1 MARVTRCRSCGS
13 SELVP
18 FLNLGR
24 MPIIN
29 NLITDLDA
37 DEPRYPLEVAFCR
50 RCTLVQLTEELPAEV
65 IFNADYPYYSSY
77 ADALLEH
84 SRRHVEKLT
93 SERNLGPASQV
104 VELASN
110 DGYLLQYFK
119 AAGVPVLGVDPAP
132 GPAKVAQERGIPT
145 LVEFFDPRLANRLV
159 AQGVRADVILANNV
173 LAHIPDLN
181 GFVEGIAIL
190 LKENGVATIENPYVR
205 DLVEQRQ
212 FDTIYHEHY
221 CYHSV
226 TGINNLMKRH
236 GLTLFRVEH
245 HPIHGGSLRYH
256 VGKNVMVEP
265 SVYTYLEEERRIG
278 MDQPE
283 YYLEFGSRAAA
294 VREALLALLMELRAQ
309 GKRIAAYGA
318 AAKGA
323 IMLNYAGIGPELIQF
338 VADKNP
344 HKQGKYLPGVHIPI
358 SPPERILEE
367 QPDYLLIL
375 IWNFKDEVMH
385 QQAEFARRGGKF
397 IVAIPYPEILQ
408 GESTLVSGRFA

>member
-1 MARVTRCRSCGS
+1 MAKVTHCRSCGS

-29 NLITDLDA
+29 NLITDLEA
-37 DEPRYPLEVAFCR
+37 EEPRYPLEVGFCK
-50 RCTLVQLTEELPAEV
+50 RCALVQLTEELPAEA

-84 SRRHVEKLT
+84 SRRHVEKLIT
-93 SERNLGPASQV
+93 ERNLGPHSQV

-132 GPAKVAQERGIPT
+132 GPAKVAQEKGVPT
-145 LVEFFDPRLANRLV
+145 LVEFFDPKLANRLV
-159 AQGVRADVILANNV
+159 AKGVQADVILANNV

-190 LKENGVATIENPYVR
+190 LKENGIATIENPYVR

-226 TGINNLMKRH
+226 TGINNLMRRH

-256 VGKNVMVEP
+256 VGKNVTVEP
-265 SVYTYLEEERRIG
+265 SVRAYLEEERRIG
-278 MDQPE
+278 MDRPE

-338 VADKNP
+338 IADKNP
-344 HKQGKYLPGVHIPI
+344 HKQGKYLPGVRIPI
-358 SPPERILEE
+358 SSPERILEE

-375 IWNFKDEVMH
+375 IWNFKEEVMR
-385 QQAEFARRGGKF
+385 QQTEFARRGGKF
-397 IVAIPYPEILQ
+397 IVGIPYPEILHAQAVQEVLQ
-408 GESTLVSGRFA
+408 G

>member
-1 MARVTRCRSCGS
+1 MAKVTHCRSCGS
-13 SELVP
+13 SELVS
-18 FLNLGR
+18 FLSLGR

-29 NLITDLDA
+29 NLITDLDV
-37 DEPRYPLEVAFCR
+37 DEPRYPLEVAFCK

-84 SRRHVEKLT
+84 SRRHVEKLIA
-93 SERNLGPASQV
+93 ERNLGPTSQV

-132 GPAKVAQERGIPT
+132 GPARVAQEKGIPT
-145 LVEFFDPRLANRLV
+145 LVEFFNPKLANRLV
-159 AQGVRADVILANNV
+159 AKGIQADVILANNV

-190 LKENGVATIENPYVR
+190 LKETGIATIENPYVR

-245 HPIHGGSLRYH
+245 YPIHGGSLRYH
-256 VGKNVMVEP
+256 VGKNVTVEP
-265 SVYTYLEEERRIG
+265 SVHAYLEEEHRIG
-278 MDQPE
+278 MDRPE

-294 VREALLALLMELRAQ
+294 VREALLALLAELRAQ

-323 IMLNYAGIGPELIQF
+323 IMLNYAGIGPEIIQF
-338 VADKNP
+338 VADRNP
-344 HKQGKYLPGVHIPI
+344 HKQGKYLPGVRIPI

-367 QPDYLLIL
+367 QPDYLLVL
-375 IWNFKDEVMH
+375 IWNLKDEVMR

-408 GESTLVSGRFA
+408 GESEFVSR

>member
-1 MARVTRCRSCGS
+1 
-13 SELVP
+13 
-18 FLNLGR
+18 
-24 MPIIN
+24 
-29 NLITDLDA
+29 
-37 DEPRYPLEVAFCR
+37 
-50 RCTLVQLTEELPAEV
+50 
-65 IFNADYPYYSSY
+65 
-77 ADALLEH
+77 
-84 SRRHVEKLT
+84 
-93 SERNLGPASQV
+93 
-104 VELASN
+104 
-110 DGYLLQYFK
+110 
-119 AAGVPVLGVDPAP
+119 
-132 GPAKVAQERGIPT
+132 
-145 LVEFFDPRLANRLV
+145 VEFFNPKLANRLV
-159 AQGVRADVILANNV
+159 AKGIQADVILANNV

-190 LKENGVATIENPYVR
+190 LKETGIATIENPYVR

-212 FDTIYHEHY
+212 FDTVYHEHY

-245 HPIHGGSLRYH
+245 YPIHGGSLRYH
-256 VGKNVMVEP
+256 VGKNVTVEP
-265 SVYTYLEEERRIG
+265 SVHAYLEEEHRIG
-278 MDQPE
+278 MDRPE

-323 IMLNYAGIGPELIQF
+323 IMLNYAGIGPEIIQF
-338 VADKNP
+338 VADRNP
-344 HKQGKYLPGVHIPI
+344 HKQGKYLPGVRIPI

-367 QPDYLLIL
+367 QPDYLLVL
-375 IWNFKDEVMH
+375 IWNLKDEVMR

-408 GESTLVSGRFA
+408 GESAFVSR